1 MDVAARLKINQLVI
15 QNWRQLLDLAKEV
28 IDCRLADGIQYIL
41 QSILLLLGSFEFSSE
56 TEEKEKNFFESVKGL
71 MRELPAT
78 DS

>member
-1 MDVAARLKINQLVI
+1 MVSNT
-15 QNWRQLLDLAKEV
+15 
-28 IDCRLADGIQYIL
+28 YFY